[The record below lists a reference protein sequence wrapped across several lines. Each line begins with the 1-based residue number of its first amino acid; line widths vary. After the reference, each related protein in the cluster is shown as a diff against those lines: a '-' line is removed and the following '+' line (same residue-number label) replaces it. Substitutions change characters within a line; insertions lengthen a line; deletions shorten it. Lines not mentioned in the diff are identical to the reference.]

1 MFLKSHNI
9 CSSISIGL
17 HTNLKPKN
25 IVLNNTAIQ
34 LAITRRTA
42 INFEGIQIQ
51 VECFA

>member
-17 HTNLKPKN
+17 HTNFEAQKHS
-25 IVLNNTAIQ
+25 IENTAIQ

-42 INFEGIQIQ
+42 INFEGI
-51 VECFA
+51 